1 MLMKKQISI
10 LFIIALVTVGCQ
22 QQKNKQEK
30 TVEENMSSQEG
41 TFGYDLAFLK
51 KYKPVI
57 LLTAPD
63 AEKSQAIVVA
73 DYQGR
78 VMTSTTSGDSGTSFG
93 WLNYALIKSGE
104 HKPHINA
111 LGGEDRFW
119 LSPEGGQFSVY
130 FKKGKSFT
138 FENWQTPAVI
148 DSEPFE
154 VVASGSSSVKFRKT
168 TALENNAGTKLDLL
182 IEREVKMLSK
192 TEILEA
198 LEVSGLEHLRA
209 TAYASINSI
218 TNTGADWNRETGT
231 LGIWILGMFKP
242 SPKTTIV
249 APFSTKHAAKPLLTS
264 NYFGDIP
271 GDRLVTGNAAV
282 FLKADGK
289 FRSKIGLSP
298 KSAKNVAGSYDA
310 EKGILTVI
318 SYDID
323 EKGEYLKSTW
333 EMHKDPF
340 GGDVLNAY
348 NDGPLEDGSQMGPF
362 YELESSSKTDILKKN
377 EKLVHRH
384 NTFHFEG
391 DKASLNKI
399 SLAVLGVTLDTIEK
413 TF

>member
-1 MLMKKQISI
+1 MKKLIVI
-10 LFIIALVTVGCQ
+10 LFIISLTTVGCQ
-22 QQKNKQEK
+22 KQRNKQEK
-30 TVEENMSSQEG
+30 IVEENTTSQEG

-63 AEKSQAIVVA
+63 EVTSQAIVIA

-78 VMTSTTSGDSGTSFG
+78 VMTSTTSGDSGNSFG
-93 WLNYALIKSGE
+93 WLNYDLIKSGE
-104 HKPHINA
+104 NKPHFNA

-130 FKKGKSFT
+130 FKKGKPFT

-148 DSEPFE
+148 DSEPYE
-154 VVASGSSSVKFRKT
+154 VVASGPSSVKFRKT
-168 TALENNAGTKLDLL
+168 TSLENNIGTAFDLL
-182 IEREVKMLSK
+182 IEREVRMLSK
-192 TEILEA
+192 PDILKT
-198 LEVSGLEHLRA
+198 LGMTGYDNLRA
-209 TAYASINSI
+209 TAYTSINAI
-218 TNTGADWNRETGT
+218 TNTGKDWDRETGA

-242 SPKTTIV
+242 SPQTTIV
-249 APFSTKHAAKPLLTS
+249 APFATVQSPKLLLTS

-271 GDRLVTGNAAV
+271 TDRLVTGQTAV

-298 KSAKNVAGSYDA
+298 RSAKNVAGSYDA
-310 EKGILTVI
+310 AKGMLTII
-318 SYDID
+318 SYDMD
-323 EKGEYLKSTW
+323 AHGEYMKSTW
-333 EMHKDPF
+333 EKHNDPF
-340 GGDVLNAY
+340 GGDALNAY

-362 YELESSSKTDILKKN
+362 YELESSSKTSILRKN

-384 NTFHFEG
+384 STFHFEG
-391 DKASLNKI
+391 DKASLDKI
-399 SLAVLGVTLDTIEK
+399 SSSVLGVSLETIEK

>member
-1 MLMKKQISI
+1 MKKQISI

-30 TVEENMSSQEG
+30 TVEETMTSQEG

-130 FKKGKSFT
+130 FKKGKPFT

-154 VVASGSSSVKFRKT
+154 VVSSGASSVKFRKT

-198 LEVSGLEHLRA
+198 LEVPGLDQLRA
-209 TAYASINSI
+209 TAYTSINSI

-249 APFSTKHAAKPLLTS
+249 APFSTEHVAKPLLTS

-323 EKGEYLKSTW
+323 EKGAYLKSTW